1 MIIKYIPNI
10 LTISR
15 FFFIPFIVKSLA
27 ENEYVLAIILYSLSS
42 LTDVADGII
51 ARKCNA
57 ISKIGKVL
65 DPLADKSTQISVF
78 LTLGFKEMVENWVI
92 IILLTKD
99 LLMIIGGTFLY
110 KKEYVVSSRWYGKA
124 TTVLIYVTVICSL
137 LIKKFNWIK
146 FDRYLY
152 YLILILAIYSF
163 VKYIKLFVKDGY
175 LKKEKTKETN

>member
-57 ISKIGKVL
+57 ISKIGKVH

-78 LTLGFKEMVENWVI
+78 LTLGFKGMVENW
-92 IILLTKD
+92 
-99 LLMIIGGTFLY
+99 GYYYFAY
-110 KKEYVVSSRWYGKA
+110 KRFADDNWRNFFIQEGV
-124 TTVLIYVTVICSL
+124 CS
-137 LIKKFNWIK
+137 F
-146 FDRYLY
+146 
-152 YLILILAIYSF
+152 
-163 VKYIKLFVKDGY
+163 
-175 LKKEKTKETN
+175 